1 MASNNQGNKRGANK
15 TKRPHRR
22 TNSGLHGG
30 KPAFVAT
37 ADQKRMVMA
46 LAGLRMSWDEMR
58 QIVRNPNT
66 DQPIAKATF
75 ARVFRR
81 ELAEGGARLKQLIS
95 SKYYEALRE
104 GRDWAIRA
112 GLRNRFY
119 WSFEGWQ
126 PLPVANDFASD
137 DTIKIT
143 FVTPEKREPIDLT
156 PPKPAP
162 PAAKPYSNA
171 APDLSKPAIEPPR
184 ERTETRYGTYEYPR
198 AEQPPSVFDRSNS
211 KDWMR

>member
-1 MASNNQGNKRGANK
+1 MAMQGTQLAMANSNNQGNKRGANK

-30 KPAFVAT
+30 KVPFVAT

-58 QIVRNPNT
+58 QIVRNPQT
-66 DQPIAKATF
+66 DRPIAKATF

-112 GLRNRFY
+112 GMRNRFN
-119 WSFEGWQ
+119 WTFEG
-126 PLPVANDFASD
+126 S
-137 DTIKIT
+137 
-143 FVTPEKREPIDLT
+143 
-156 PPKPAP
+156 
-162 PAAKPYSNA
+162 
-171 APDLSKPAIEPPR
+171 
-184 ERTETRYGTYEYPR
+184 
-198 AEQPPSVFDRSNS
+198 QPPLEAIGSFTSGEDRIAIKFVMPS
-211 KDWMR
+211 

>member
-1 MASNNQGNKRGANK
+1 MVWLRGL
-15 TKRPHRR
+15 R
-22 TNSGLHGG
+22 
-30 KPAFVAT
+30 PAFVLC
-37 ADQKRMVMA
+37 DELA

-58 QIVRNPNT
+58 QIVRNPHT

-112 GLRNRFY
+112 GMRNRFN
-119 WSFEGWQ
+119 WTFEGSQ

-137 DTIKIT
+137 DTIKIK
-143 FVTPEKREPIDLT
+143 FVMPEKREPVDIT
-156 PPKPAP
+156 PPSPQP
-162 PAAKPYSNA
+162 SPYQNA
-171 APDLSKPAIEPPR
+171 EPDL
-184 ERTETRYGTYEYPR
+184 
-198 AEQPPSVFDRSNS
+198 
-211 KDWMR
+211 

>member
-1 MASNNQGNKRGANK
+1 MANSNNQGNKRGANK
-15 TKRPHRR
+15 TKRAHRR

-30 KPAFVAT
+30 NPPFVAT

-58 QIVRNPNT
+58 QIVRNPHT

-112 GLRNRFY
+112 GMRNRFN
-119 WSFEGWQ
+119 WTFEGSQ
-126 PLPVANDFASD
+126 PPLPIEGDSFASD
-137 DTIKIT
+137 NNIRIQ
-143 FVTPEKREPIDLT
+143 FVYPSQPPPPVID
-156 PPKPAP
+156 
-162 PAAKPYSNA
+162 AKPEPSPYEGQPA
-171 APDLSKPAIEPPR
+171 DLSKPALEPPR
-184 ERTETRYGTYEYPR
+184 NTSIDTGYPGIGPWRTNGTPD
-198 AEQPPSVFDRSNS
+198 P
-211 KDWMR
+211 KGWMR

>member
-1 MASNNQGNKRGANK
+1 MANSNNQGNKRGANK

-30 KPAFVAT
+30 KPPFVAT

-58 QIVRNPNT
+58 QIVRNPHT

-112 GLRNRFY
+112 GLRNRY
-119 WSFEGWQ
+119 NWTFEGSQ
-126 PLPVANDFASD
+126 PLPAEAVGSFA
-137 DTIKIT
+137 DTPEMKIT
-143 FVTPEKREPIDLT
+143 FVMPSKQPVDIT
-156 PPKPAP
+156 PPP
-162 PAAKPYSNA
+162 PQPSPYQNA
-171 APDLSKPAIEPPR
+171 EPDLSKPALEPLRGHSVDPGYGLGPW
-184 ERTETRYGTYEYPR
+184 RT
-198 AEQPPSVFDRSNS
+198 DRDP
-211 KDWMR
+211 KGWMK